1 MFFDGHAVRI
11 RRYRPNDAPALFDA
25 VRESLDDLCAFLTWC
40 RPDYRLEESRDFIA
54 KSDSAWEK
62 GEEYNFAIVDATGET
77 LLGGVGLNRIDRVHN
92 FANLGYWVRRSSAR
106 RGVATSATRLIAKFG
121 LMEIGFN
128 RLEILVA
135 EHNPASQRVA
145 VKAGAKFEGILRN
158 RLVLAGR
165 PHSAF
170 AYSLI
175 AADLASDLAKS
186 FVTPG

>member
-1 MFFDGHAVRI
+1 MFFDGKAVRI

-40 RPDYRLEESRDFIA
+40 HPDYRLEESREFIA
-54 KSDSAWEK
+54 KNDSAWEK
-62 GEEYNFAIVDATGET
+62 GEEYNFAIVDATGEV

-92 FANLGYWVRRSSAR
+92 FANLGYWVRRSCEG

-121 LMEIGFN
+121 LMEIGFS

-135 EHNPASQRVA
+135 EHNLASQRVA

-165 PHSAF
+165 PHNASI
-170 AYSLI
+170 YSLI
-175 AADLASDLAKS
+175 AADLTGD
-186 FVTPG
+186 PD

>member
-54 KSDSAWEK
+54 RSESAWEQ
-62 GEEYNFAIVDATGET
+62 GEEYNFAIVDAPGET

-92 FANLGYWVRRSSAR
+92 FANLGYWVRRSYAG
-106 RGVATSATRLIAKFG
+106 RGVATSATRLIARFG
-121 LMEIGFN
+121 LMEMGFN
-128 RLEILVA
+128 RLEILVS
-135 EHNPASQRVA
+135 ELNPASQRVA
-145 VKAGAKFEGILRN
+145 QKSGAKLEGILRN

-165 PHSAF
+165 PHNAF
-170 AYSLI
+170 VYSLVSG
-175 AADLASDLAKS
+175 DLTGDSD
-186 FVTPG
+186 